1 MNEEVEKERK
11 LTGAEKTKAALDKA
25 DRLIKDEKERMLAS
39 KKEWELCS
47 RCHVNKV
54 APWNKKGVCSPCQ
67 HPTKS
72 KGDGTSFLDE

>member
-11 LTGAEKTKAALDKA
+11 LTAAEKTKAALDKA
-25 DRLIKDEKERMLAS
+25 DLLIKDEKERMLAS

-54 APWNKKGVCSPCQ
+54 APWNEKGVCYRCQ
-67 HPTKS
+67 HLKKS
-72 KGDGTSFLDE
+72 KGDGTSFLNE